1 MQYFALLTAGLSFL
15 VSGASSA
22 TLGSAASLSVCD
34 NEVVAS
40 ETFIGKDHN
49 VKLTTSHCDGVPQ
62 VSSQGALLNK
72 RQHTPGPPVNVCG
85 NQCDT
90 HCFNPSG
97 GGPNENDCAVIADA
111 LLYDEQNVGDL
122 FNVTYNSSPGD
133 KVTMQYGSCL
143 TYFLNQNSRDFIYCR
158 SDWSS
163 LVTWLSGDCNA
174 ANNAHGGLCVAT
186 DGDWYI
192 QVQHS

>member
-72 RQHTPGPPVNVCG
+72 RQHTPGPPR
-85 NQCDT
+85 
-90 HCFNPSG
+90 
-97 GGPNENDCAVIADA
+97 ER
-111 LLYDEQNVGDL
+111 L
-122 FNVTYNSSPGD
+122 
-133 KVTMQYGSCL
+133 
-143 TYFLNQNSRDFIYCR
+143 
-158 SDWSS
+158 W
-163 LVTWLSGDCNA
+163 
-174 ANNAHGGLCVAT
+174 
-186 DGDWYI
+186 
-192 QVQHS
+192 

>member
-15 VSGASSA
+15 ASSA
-22 TLGSAASLSVCD
+22 SAASLGSAASLDVCK

-62 VSSQGALLNK
+62 VSSQGAVFNK

-85 NQCDT
+85 NQCTSARVVELKAHVDHICSGDT
-90 HCFNPSG
+90 YCFNPSG

-111 LLYDEQNVGDL
+111 LLYDEQNTGDL
-122 FNVTYNSSPGD
+122 FNVTYNGVSAIAPLASS
-133 KVTMQYGSCL
+133 YRL
-143 TYFLNQNSRDFIYCR
+143 TVFVS
-158 SDWSS
+158 
-163 LVTWLSGDCNA
+163 
-174 ANNAHGGLCVAT
+174 
-186 DGDWYI
+186 
-192 QVQHS
+192 

>member
-22 TLGSAASLSVCD
+22 TLGSAASLSACD

-85 NQCDT
+85 NQCPSARVVELRTHVDNNCAGDT

-97 GGPNENDCAVIADA
+97 GGPNESDCAVIADA
-111 LLYDEQNVGDL
+111 LLYEEQNVGDL
-122 FNVTYNSSPGD
+122 FNVTYNSVSAIAPLAHSAHF
-133 KVTMQYGSCL
+133 V
-143 TYFLNQNSRDFIYCR
+143 
-158 SDWSS
+158 
-163 LVTWLSGDCNA
+163 VSGGQGH
-174 ANNAHGGLCVAT
+174 HGIRQLPDVLLEPELQGL
-186 DGDWYI
+186 
-192 QVQHS
+192 HLLPL